1 MHAFKKTVHDG
12 YDWMPRPSG
21 GLQGRKIV
29 DLTGQKHI
37 TRIQNRVSYFHKQLA
52 KTRPVPTIYAYP
64 VTCCQ
69 SLKLRSHTAVET
81 ADDRESS
88 RCDRKTASD
97 AAIVTIACRSNK
109 PICIMN
115 QDRDHT
121 TPGTLEHAACC
132 QQSLDGRLLLALKKW
147 IVNRF
152 QYLNGR
158 FNRIECGLNFRTP
171 V

>member
-1 MHAFKKTVHDG
+1 M
-12 YDWMPRPSG
+12 
-21 GLQGRKIV
+21 
-29 DLTGQKHI
+29 
-37 TRIQNRVSYFHKQLA
+37 
-52 KTRPVPTIYAYP
+52 
-64 VTCCQ
+64 
-69 SLKLRSHTAVET
+69 
-81 ADDRESS
+81 SS
-88 RCDRKTASD
+88 RCCRKTASD

-171 V
+171 VYLMKNKIDHLRLHLFQHWCQCSNASTISSNHVRCPIDETLCRINDTTS

>member
-1 MHAFKKTVHDG
+1 MDLILHTFKRTGQDG
-12 YDWMPRPSG
+12 YNWIPRPSG

-81 ADDRESS
+81 ADDRESW

-97 AAIVTIACRSNK
+97 AAIVTITCRSNK
-109 PICIMN
+109 
-115 QDRDHT
+115 QDLYHA
-121 TPGTLEHAACC
+121 PGA
-132 QQSLDGRLLLALKKW
+132 
-147 IVNRF
+147 
-152 QYLNGR
+152 
-158 FNRIECGLNFRTP
+158 
-171 V
+171 